1 MPRIS
6 LDACRHLVFDEADK
20 LLDLGFAPQID
31 ELLSFCPKVPDES
44 NDWWV
49 GVIPS
54 YWISVI

>member
-1 MPRIS
+1 M
-6 LDACRHLVFDEADK
+6 DACRHLVFDEADK